1 MIKIPLKTWL
11 FIFCTCV
18 CQFVCQG
25 QTDLNLQ
32 SLDSLPYIKEKFNI
46 IQFFN
51 SSALSSFYHSWQS
64 SSNKIVIATLGDSH
78 LQSEIY
84 PNAFR
89 KALQNIKGNGG
100 KGLIFNYSAAD
111 TYGSEVYK
119 STFTGKWEN
128 AKSRFNNPKLPIGF
142 SGMTL
147 RTTESKAT
155 LSFNFK
161 GEFQPKPYLIKLF
174 VKSGNQSFN
183 CKLYSGENS
192 KEIDLFRFD
201 TSKPYIEFVMN
212 LDKEIHISLLKQKS
226 TQNSFE
232 FYGLSIENIPDSG
245 VLVHNAGVG
254 AAQYRSIL
262 NESLFE
268 NQIKVLNPS
277 LVVLD
282 FGTNDFLYYDTI
294 ESSLETT
301 IKKVI
306 ATVKKALP
314 NASIILN
321 TQMDMQ
327 FRGKTLRSEAAFGNL
342 IFKIAK
348 EENTAV
354 YDWYQVAG
362 GNDVISLFLED
373 NLVRPDKIHL
383 TTKGYRLK
391 GDLFALALLKSI
403 SYLNKSKTEP
413 LLINVE

>member
-51 SSALSSFYHSWQS
+51 SSALSTFYHSWQS

-89 KALQNIKGNGG
+89 KVLQNIKGNGG
-100 KGLIFNYSAAD
+100 KGLMFNYSAAD

-128 AKSRFNNPKLPIGF
+128 AKSRFNNPKLPIGV

-147 RTTESKAT
+147 KTTESKAS
-155 LSFNFK
+155 LSFSFK
-161 GEFQPKPYLIKLF
+161 EAFQPKPYRLKLF
-174 VKSGNQSFN
+174 VKKEKKSFN
-183 CKLYSGENS
+183 CKVSSGENI
-192 KEIDLFRFD
+192 KEIEIAKFD
-201 TSKPYIEFVMN
+201 TSDPCIEFIMT
-212 LDKEIHISLLKQKS
+212 LDKDIIITLSKEKS

-262 NESLFE
+262 NEQLFE
-268 NQIKVLNPS
+268 TQIKVLNPS
-277 LVVLD
+277 LVILD
-282 FGTNDFLYYDTI
+282 FGTNDFLYYDTL

-306 ATVKKALP
+306 ATVKRALP
-314 NASIILN
+314 NTSIILN